1 MTHHK
6 GIAPKT
12 PLHHAAHVASIHHS
26 TWPMWY
32 TQLQHTL
39 MQVHNVAHWWG
50 PGLLT
55 VVGIP
60 IAGWLL
66 RYLLYEFPWFDSDKW
81 TQGVR
86 GVAFFALP
94 TSYLLWFALP
104 YAFIEIGLVA
114 ALVVVLG
121 YVAIR
126 TLGKR
131 YVKVAAKFRQQAA
144 AAGEA
149 EARNP
154 DLFDV
159 IRGGHSLQLYRVDLP
174 FTGVLEVKLWAE
186 TKEAALARTIELTN
200 QYGFRCSQDKMCTQS
215 TLDVRYHEH
224 VFDGDRYMG
233 KLKDVRVSH
242 VVDDDN

>member
-1 MTHHK
+1 MLKHTSIHK
-6 GIAPKT
+6 T
-12 PLHHAAHVASIHHS
+12 QLHHVSHVASTHHS
-26 TWPMWY
+26 TWSTWY
-32 TQLQHTL
+32 SQLQHTL
-39 MQVHNVAHWWG
+39 MQVHTVAHWWG

-104 YAFIEIGLVA
+104 YAFVEMGLAV
-114 ALVVVLG
+114 ALVMALG

-126 TLGKR
+126 TLAKR
-131 YVKVAAKFRQQAA
+131 YVKLSAKFRQQAA
-144 AAGEA
+144 AAGEVDA
-149 EARNP
+149 TNP
-154 DLFDV
+154 NLFDV
-159 IRGGHSLQLYRVDLP
+159 IRGGHSLQHYRVDLP
-174 FTGVLEVKLWAE
+174 FTGILEVKIWAE

-200 QYGFRCSQDKMCTQS
+200 QYGFRCSQDKMCTES

-224 VFDGDRYMG
+224 VFDGDRYTG